1 MTGKF
6 VPSQTTDGRE
16 RRKRR
21 GNTQKMKFFE
31 TAEFYFRV
39 GSYKFS
45 LWYRGEEGGNAH
57 LSVNTKETAEKKI
70 FAFLPPFY
78 TFLSFLKITHPI
90 FPFPCVIARNNPSK
104 HKEKEKENLSAFFWS
119 SISGHISK
127 KNLKAFLLV
136 LDVIRDAR

>member
-6 VPSQTTDGRE
+6 VPSQTTDGRK

-45 LWYRGEEGGNAH
+45 LWYRGECSLER
-57 LSVNTKETAEKKI
+57 E
-70 FAFLPPFY
+70 
-78 TFLSFLKITHPI
+78 
-90 FPFPCVIARNNPSK
+90 
-104 HKEKEKENLSAFFWS
+104 HKRDRGKENLRFFAS
-119 SISGHISK
+119 FFI
-127 KNLKAFLLV
+127 LFC
-136 LDVIRDAR
+136 RF

>member
-70 FAFLPPFY
+70 FAFFPPFLYFFVVSKNY
-78 TFLSFLKITHPI
+78 TSH
-90 FPFPCVIARNNPSK
+90 FPLP
-104 HKEKEKENLSAFFWS
+104 L
-119 SISGHISK
+119 
-127 KNLKAFLLV
+127 
-136 LDVIRDAR
+136 RDRAK